1 MKQANRRLLTQEQ
14 HDYLVEHIPGRYNK
28 DLADLINNK
37 FGLSLTAKQI
47 RAYRKNHKLVS
58 SGLTGRFE
66 KGHVPIN
73 KGTRGMCN
81 VGGNSGSFK
90 KGQKPK
96 NYKPV
101 GTERIDRDGYIL
113 IKVQDHGT
121 WNQRWRHKS
130 RVLWEQAFG
139 PIPQKHALIF
149 KDGNP
154 LNCVLDNLML
164 VTKNELARMNKM
176 KLKRTSTEETQ
187 VMHTLA
193 KIKIRKAEINK
204 RK

>member
-1 MKQANRRLLTQEQ
+1 MKQTRLLTQEQ

-28 DLADLINNK
+28 DLADLINDK
-37 FGLSLTAKQI
+37 FGLNLTAEQI

-66 KGHVPIN
+66 KGRVPIN
-73 KGTRGMCN
+73 KGTKGMFN
-81 VGGNSGSFK
+81 VGGNKGSFK

-130 RVLWEQAFG
+130 RILWEQAFG
-139 PIPQKHALIF
+139 QIPKHHALIF

-164 VTKNELARMNKM
+164 VTKNELARMNQM